1 MQVIKLEISIIIL
14 FLDILVQCFSDRT
27 DILLNNI
34 DILDKK
40 IKLNNDEK
48 IKFIE
53 FFQKLKKE
61 DKLYMQLLFINS
73 NKIIQKYILSLYFHL
88 FFIIEIDELKNIFK
102 CLTECINVLDN
113 KIILDSIEMN
123 CIIHKFLNNNK
134 DNINLVTNFGI
145 KNNIVYLELP

>member
-40 IKLNNDEK
+40 IKLNNNEK

-73 NKIIQKYILSLYFHL
+73 NKIIQKYVLSLYFHL
-88 FFIIEIDELKNIFK
+88 FFIIEIGELKNIFK

>member
-14 FLDILVQCFSDRT
+14 FLDILVQCFNERT
-27 DILLNNI
+27 DFLLENI
-34 DILDKK
+34 NILDKK
-40 IKLNNDEK
+40 NKLNNDEK

-73 NKIIQKYILSLYFHL
+73 DKIIQKYILSLYFHL
-88 FFIIEIDELKNIFK
+88 FFIIEINELKNIFK

-113 KIILDSIEMN
+113 KIIVDSIEKN
-123 CIIHKFLNNNK
+123 CIIHNYLNNNK

-145 KNNIVYLELP
+145 HNNVVFLELP

>member
-48 IKFIE
+48 IKFLE

>member
-48 IKFIE
+48 IKFLE

-61 DKLYMQLLFINS
+61 DKL
-73 NKIIQKYILSLYFHL
+73 
-88 FFIIEIDELKNIFK
+88 
-102 CLTECINVLDN
+102 
-113 KIILDSIEMN
+113 
-123 CIIHKFLNNNK
+123 
-134 DNINLVTNFGI
+134 
-145 KNNIVYLELP
+145 

>member
-48 IKFIE
+48 IKFLE
-53 FFQKLKKE
+53 FFQNLKIE